1 MNKYKLLIL
10 ICFFLI
16 TITLPKVTASV
27 NSMNL
32 LGKVI
37 ILDSGHGGVD
47 AGATGNQIIEKDL
60 NNRDINELYL
70 TTIEPIHLDR
80 EETVPGYFT
89 YVGDKELPKLIDF
102 NYRPGVINVR
112 DMFGNIIQI
121 GSRTKA
127 KLQKYRKATCKDYIA
142 WVKNNRIYVDGDSN
156 QLEYI
161 SVDVIAEDP
170 TELNAC
176 FDPDSEFPIP
186 SAMIPTITQMI
197 LERELRFMI
206 TMPSDDTNDAH
217 DDTQNRV
224 SNK

>member
-1 MNKYKLLIL
+1 MTLNQLVDNILLIARNNNIAESEHL
-10 ICFFLI
+10 SR
-16 TITLPKVTASV
+16 V
-27 NSMNL
+27 
-32 LGKVI
+32 
-37 ILDSGHGGVD
+37 
-47 AGATGNQIIEKDL
+47 QIEKWIIGYRAMLIKQDIDKD
-60 NNRDINELYL
+60 RDINDMYL

-112 DMFGNIIQI
+112 DMFGNMIQI

-176 FDPDSEFPIP
+176 FDPDNEFPIP

-224 SNK
+224 SDK

>member
-1 MNKYKLLIL
+1 MTLNQLVDNILLIARNNNIAESEHL
-10 ICFFLI
+10 SR
-16 TITLPKVTASV
+16 V
-27 NSMNL
+27 
-32 LGKVI
+32 
-37 ILDSGHGGVD
+37 
-47 AGATGNQIIEKDL
+47 QIEKWIIGYRAMLIKQDIDKD
-60 NNRDINELYL
+60 RDINDMYL

-176 FDPDSEFPIP
+176 FDPDNEFPIP

-224 SNK
+224 SDK

>member
-1 MNKYKLLIL
+1 MKLNTLNTIIDDILLELRNSSIAESEHISRIQIEQWIHNYRAMLIKQD
-10 ICFFLI
+10 ID
-16 TITLPKVTASV
+16 K
-27 NSMNL
+27 
-32 LGKVI
+32 G
-37 ILDSGHGGVD
+37 
-47 AGATGNQIIEKDL
+47 
-60 NNRDINELYL
+60 RDINELYL

>member
-1 MNKYKLLIL
+1 MTLNQLVDNILLIARNNNIAESEHL
-10 ICFFLI
+10 SRI
-16 TITLPKVTASV
+16 
-27 NSMNL
+27 
-32 LGKVI
+32 
-37 ILDSGHGGVD
+37 
-47 AGATGNQIIEKDL
+47 QIEKWIIGYRAMLIKQDIDKG
-60 NNRDINELYL
+60 RDINELYL

-112 DMFGNIIQI
+112 DMFGNVIQI

-176 FDPDSEFPIP
+176 FDPDNEFPIP

-217 DDTQNRV
+217 DDTQNRI
-224 SNK
+224 SDK

>member
-1 MNKYKLLIL
+1 MTLNQLVDNILLIARNNNIAESEHL
-10 ICFFLI
+10 SRI
-16 TITLPKVTASV
+16 
-27 NSMNL
+27 
-32 LGKVI
+32 
-37 ILDSGHGGVD
+37 
-47 AGATGNQIIEKDL
+47 QIEKWIIGYRAMLIKQDIDKG
-60 NNRDINELYL
+60 RDINELYL

-112 DMFGNIIQI
+112 DMFGNMIQI

-176 FDPDSEFPIP
+176 FDPDNEFPIP

-224 SNK
+224 SDK

>member
-1 MNKYKLLIL
+1 MTLNQLVDNILLIARNNNIAESEHL
-10 ICFFLI
+10 
-16 TITLPKVTASV
+16 SR
-27 NSMNL
+27 M
-32 LGKVI
+32 
-37 ILDSGHGGVD
+37 
-47 AGATGNQIIEKDL
+47 QIEKWIIGYRAMLIKQDIDKG
-60 NNRDINELYL
+60 RDINELYL

-176 FDPDSEFPIP
+176 FDPDNEFPIP

-224 SNK
+224 SDK

>member
-1 MNKYKLLIL
+1 MTLNQLVDNILLIARNNNIAESEHL
-10 ICFFLI
+10 SRI
-16 TITLPKVTASV
+16 
-27 NSMNL
+27 
-32 LGKVI
+32 
-37 ILDSGHGGVD
+37 
-47 AGATGNQIIEKDL
+47 QIEKWIIGYRAMLIKQDIDKG
-60 NNRDINELYL
+60 RDINELYL

-121 GSRTKA
+121 SSRTKA

-176 FDPDSEFPIP
+176 FDPDNEFPIP

>member
-1 MNKYKLLIL
+1 MTLNQLVDNILLIARNNNIAESEHL
-10 ICFFLI
+10 SRL
-16 TITLPKVTASV
+16 
-27 NSMNL
+27 
-32 LGKVI
+32 
-37 ILDSGHGGVD
+37 
-47 AGATGNQIIEKDL
+47 QIEKWIIGYRALLIKQDIDK
-60 NNRDINELYL
+60 NRDINDLYL

-142 WVKNNRIYVDGDSN
+142 WVKGNRIYVDGDSN

-170 TELNAC
+170 TELKDC

-186 SAMIPTITQMI
+186 AAMIPTITQMI
-197 LERELRFMI
+197 LERELRFMV
-206 TMPSDDTNDAH
+206 TMPSDDSNDAH

>member
-1 MNKYKLLIL
+1 MTLNQLVDNILLIARNNNIAESEHL
-10 ICFFLI
+10 SR
-16 TITLPKVTASV
+16 V
-27 NSMNL
+27 
-32 LGKVI
+32 
-37 ILDSGHGGVD
+37 
-47 AGATGNQIIEKDL
+47 QIEKWIIGYRAMLIRQDIDKD
-60 NNRDINELYL
+60 RDINDMYL

-156 QLEYI
+156 ELEFI
-161 SVDVIAEDP
+161 SVDVIAVVP

-176 FDPDSEFPIP
+176 YDPDSEFPIP
-186 SAMIPTITQMI
+186 AAMIPTITQMI

-224 SNK
+224 SDK

>member
-1 MNKYKLLIL
+1 MTLNQLVDNILLIARNNNIAESEHL
-10 ICFFLI
+10 SR
-16 TITLPKVTASV
+16 V
-27 NSMNL
+27 
-32 LGKVI
+32 
-37 ILDSGHGGVD
+37 
-47 AGATGNQIIEKDL
+47 QIEKWIIGYRAMLIKQDIDKG
-60 NNRDINELYL
+60 RDINELYL

-170 TELNAC
+170 TELKAC

>member
-1 MNKYKLLIL
+1 MTLNQLVDNILLIARNNNIAESEHL
-10 ICFFLI
+10 
-16 TITLPKVTASV
+16 SR
-27 NSMNL
+27 M
-32 LGKVI
+32 
-37 ILDSGHGGVD
+37 
-47 AGATGNQIIEKDL
+47 QIEKWIIGYRAMLIKQDIDKG
-60 NNRDINELYL
+60 RDINELYL

-112 DMFGNIIQI
+112 DMFGNVIQI

-176 FDPDSEFPIP
+176 FDPDNEFPIP

>member
-1 MNKYKLLIL
+1 MTLNEIIDNILLIARNNNVAESEHL
-10 ICFFLI
+10 NR
-16 TITLPKVTASV
+16 A
-27 NSMNL
+27 
-32 LGKVI
+32 
-37 ILDSGHGGVD
+37 
-47 AGATGNQIIEKDL
+47 QIEKWVIGYRSMLIKQQIDKG
-60 NNRDINELYL
+60 RDVSEAYL

-176 FDPDSEFPIP
+176 FDPDGEFPIP
-186 SAMIPTITQMI
+186 SAMIPVITQMI
-197 LERELRFMI
+197 MQRELSVMI
-206 TMPSDDTNDAH
+206 TMPSDDSNDAH

-224 SNK
+224 NNK

>member
-1 MNKYKLLIL
+1 MTLNQLVDNILLIARNNNIAESEHL
-10 ICFFLI
+10 SRI
-16 TITLPKVTASV
+16 
-27 NSMNL
+27 
-32 LGKVI
+32 
-37 ILDSGHGGVD
+37 
-47 AGATGNQIIEKDL
+47 QIEKWIIGYRAMLIKQDIDKG
-60 NNRDINELYL
+60 RDINELYL

-127 KLQKYRKATCKDYIA
+127 KLQKYRRATCKDYIA

-176 FDPDSEFPIP
+176 FDPDNEFPIP

>member
-1 MNKYKLLIL
+1 MTLNQLVDNILLIARNNNIAESEHL
-10 ICFFLI
+10 SRI
-16 TITLPKVTASV
+16 
-27 NSMNL
+27 
-32 LGKVI
+32 
-37 ILDSGHGGVD
+37 
-47 AGATGNQIIEKDL
+47 QIEKWIIGYRAMLIKQDIDKG
-60 NNRDINELYL
+60 RDINELYL

-102 NYRPGVINVR
+102 SYRPGVINVR

-176 FDPDSEFPIP
+176 FDPDNEFPIP

-224 SNK
+224 SDK

>member
-1 MNKYKLLIL
+1 MTLNQLVDNILLIARNNNIAESEHL
-10 ICFFLI
+10 SRL
-16 TITLPKVTASV
+16 
-27 NSMNL
+27 
-32 LGKVI
+32 
-37 ILDSGHGGVD
+37 
-47 AGATGNQIIEKDL
+47 QIEKWIIGYRALLIKQDIDK
-60 NNRDINELYL
+60 NRDINDLYL

-142 WVKNNRIYVDGDSN
+142 WVKGNRIYVDGDSN

-170 TELNAC
+170 TELKDC

-186 SAMIPTITQMI
+186 AAMIPTITQMI

-206 TMPSDDTNDAH
+206 TMPSDDSNDAH

>member
-1 MNKYKLLIL
+1 MTLNQLVDNILLIARNNNIAESEHL
-10 ICFFLI
+10 SRI
-16 TITLPKVTASV
+16 
-27 NSMNL
+27 
-32 LGKVI
+32 
-37 ILDSGHGGVD
+37 
-47 AGATGNQIIEKDL
+47 QIEKWIIGYRAMLIKQDIDKG
-60 NNRDINELYL
+60 RDINELYL

-176 FDPDSEFPIP
+176 FDPDNEFPIP

-206 TMPSDDTNDAH
+206 TMPSDDTNNAH